1 MIMRTQDEKIREL
14 IAEQA
19 AEWHVA
25 HSEGPLS
32 PQQARA
38 FMHWLRISPTHVAEY
53 LTIAALARDVSD
65 AARRSTA
72 SVLDLAD
79 EEGERVQSLRTERA
93 TSMGGVSSPQMHRAL
108 SPRRSPHVSQW
119 PRVPWLAVAASL
131 LVASLAALAVV
142 HWLGSN
148 VDVQTFATERGEERS
163 LQLSDNTL
171 VQLDSDSAITIRFDG
186 SRRRVAVERGQ
197 AFFKVF
203 KDPERPFSVQVGES
217 VIKDIGTA
225 FDVYRRNADTTIT
238 VAEGRVQVWNG
249 PSIQTPK
256 HWWSWLRP
264 ASDSSGAPVADLR
277 AGERVRIASTGKV
290 ISQGEVDMQEAL
302 AWTHGRIAF
311 DNQAVAQVAAEFN
324 RYNNVQISMEDR
336 SVGELPISGTFN
348 VHDVSTFVAF
358 LGTLPHVRVE
368 RHGDHIF
375 VGADREKNR
384 HSRD

>member
-1 MIMRTQDEKIREL
+1 MRTQDEKIREL

-65 AARRSTA
+65 AARRSAA
-72 SVLDLAD
+72 SVLDLAG
-79 EEGERVQSLRTERA
+79 EEGERVQSLQTERA
-93 TSMGGVSSPQMHRAL
+93 TSVGEVSSPQMHRAL
-108 SPRRSPHVSQW
+108 SPRRPRHISQW

-131 LVASLAALAVV
+131 LVGSLAALAGV

-203 KDPERPFSVQVGES
+203 KDPERPFSVQVGKS
-217 VIKDIGTA
+217 LIKDIGTA
-225 FDVYRRNADTTIT
+225 FDVYRRKADTTIT

-249 PSIQTPK
+249 PSTQTPK
-256 HWWSWLRP
+256 HWWSWLHP
-264 ASDSSGAPVADLR
+264 TSDSSGAPVADLR
-277 AGERVRIASTGKV
+277 AGEQVRIASTGKV
-290 ISQGEVDMQEAL
+290 ISQGAVDMQQAL
-302 AWTHGRIAF
+302 AWTRGRIAF
-311 DNQAVAQVAAEFN
+311 DNEAVAHVAAEFN
-324 RYNNVQISMEDR
+324 RYNNVQISMEDGL
-336 SVGELPISGTFN
+336 VGELPISGTFN
-348 VHDVSTFVAF
+348 VHDVNTFIAF

-368 RHGDHIF
+368 KRGDHIF
-375 VGADREKNR
+375 VGVDREKKR
-384 HSRD
+384 RPRD

>member
-1 MIMRTQDEKIREL
+1 
-14 IAEQA
+14 
-19 AEWHVA
+19 
-25 HSEGPLS
+25 
-32 PQQARA
+32 
-38 FMHWLRISPTHVAEY
+38 MHWLRISPTHVAEY

-65 AARRSTA
+65 AARHSTS
-72 SVLDLAD
+72 SVLDLAE
-79 EEGERVQSLRTERA
+79 EEGESVQSLRNESVLST
-93 TSMGGVSSPQMHRAL
+93 GGISSPQMHRAL
-108 SPRRSPHVSQW
+108 FPRRSRHISQR

-131 LVASLAALAVV
+131 LVASLAALAGV
-142 HWLGSN
+142 HWFGLN
-148 VDVQTFATERGEERS
+148 PDVQTFATGRGEERS

-171 VQLDSDSAITIRFDG
+171 VQLDSDSAITVRFDG
-186 SRRRVAVERGQ
+186 SRRRVAVEQGQ

-203 KDPERPFSVQVGES
+203 KDPERPFSVQVGKS
-217 VIKDIGTA
+217 LIKDIGTA
-225 FDVYRRNADTTIT
+225 FDVYRREADTTIT

-277 AGERVRIASTGKV
+277 AGERVRIASTGKI
-290 ISQGEVDMQEAL
+290 ISQGEADMQEAL

-311 DNQAVAQVAAEFN
+311 DNEAVAQVAAEFN
-324 RYNNVQISMEDR
+324 RYNNVRISMEDG

-348 VHDVSTFVAF
+348 VHDVNTFVAF

-368 RHGDHIF
+368 RRGDHIF

>member
-1 MIMRTQDEKIREL
+1 
-14 IAEQA
+14 
-19 AEWHVA
+19 
-25 HSEGPLS
+25 
-32 PQQARA
+32 
-38 FMHWLRISPTHVAEY
+38 
-53 LTIAALARDVSD
+53 VSD

-79 EEGERVQSLRTERA
+79 EEGERVQSLQTERA
-93 TSMGGVSSPQMHRAL
+93 TSMGGAASPQMHRAL
-108 SPRRSPHVSQW
+108 SRRRSRHISRW
-119 PRVPWLAVAASL
+119 PRVPWLAVAAGL
-131 LVASLAALAVV
+131 LVASLAALAGV

-148 VDVQTFATERGEERS
+148 VEAQTFATGRGEERS

-171 VQLDSDSAITIRFDG
+171 VQLDSDSAIMVRFDG

-203 KDPERPFSVQVGES
+203 KDPERPFSVQVGKS
-217 VIKDIGTA
+217 LIKDIGTS
-225 FDVYRRNADTTIT
+225 FDVYRRETDTTIT

-368 RHGDHIF
+368 RRGDYIF

>member
-19 AEWHVA
+19 AEWQVA
-25 HSEGPLS
+25 HSEGALS

-65 AARRSTA
+65 AARCSTA

-79 EEGERVQSLRTERA
+79 EEERVQSLRTERA
-93 TSMGGVSSPQMHRAL
+93 TSTGGVSSPQMHRAL
-108 SPRRSPHVSQW
+108 SPRRSRHVSQW
-119 PRVPWLAVAASL
+119 PRVPWLAMAASL
-131 LVASLAALAVV
+131 LVASLAALAGA

-148 VDVQTFATERGEERS
+148 ADAQTFSTGRGEERS

-171 VQLDSDSAITIRFDG
+171 VQLDSDSAITVRFGG

-197 AFFKVF
+197 AFFKVS
-203 KDPERPFSVQVGES
+203 KDPERPFSVEVGGS
-217 VIKDIGTA
+217 LIRDIGTA
-225 FDVYRRNADTTIT
+225 FDVYRRKADTSIT
-238 VAEGRVQVWNG
+238 VAEGQVQIWNG
-249 PSIQTPK
+249 PFTQTPNP
-256 HWWSWLRP
+256 WWSWLRP

-277 AGERVRIASTGKV
+277 AGEQVRIASTGKI
-290 ISQGEVDMQEAL
+290 ISQGAVDMQEAL

-311 DNQAVAQVAAEFN
+311 DNEAAAQVAAEFN
-324 RYNNVQISMEDR
+324 RYNNVQISMEDA
-336 SVGELPISGTFN
+336 SVGQLPISGTFN

-368 RHGDHIF
+368 KRGDHIF
-375 VGADREKNR
+375 VGVDHEKKQHIRE
-384 HSRD
+384 